1 MRLSIVAEE
10 VGPLK
15 VMTYLV
21 ACTETGEAL
30 LIDPGGPAPALA
42 ARLGTEGWQL
52 RWIVNTHG
60 HADHTAGNDLW
71 AAKTRGQIV
80 LHHLDWE
87 FFSSPEMQDAA
98 RAEGF
103 PPLTRVDLLV
113 ADGHRL
119 PLGRGAA
126 TILHTPGHT
135 PGSICLY
142 FPGHL
147 FTGDTLF
154 VEAAGRTD
162 LPGASLKQLIRSLEE
177 KIMPL
182 PDETRIWPGHDY
194 GDTASSTLGQEKVHN
209 PYLTDF
215 F

>member
-1 MRLSIVAEE
+1 MPLSIAAEE
-10 VGPLK
+10 VGPFK
-15 VMTYLV
+15 VLAYLV

-30 LIDPGGPAPALA
+30 IIDPGGPAPALA
-42 ARLGTEGWQL
+42 ARLKAAGWRL

-71 AAKTRGQIV
+71 AAATGARV
-80 LHHLDWE
+80 VMHHLDWE
-87 FFSSPEMQDAA
+87 FFSTPEMQDAA

-103 PPLTRVDLLV
+103 PPLTRVDLKV
-113 ADGHRL
+113 TDGHRL
-119 PLGRGAA
+119 PLGRTAA
-126 TILHTPGHT
+126 NVLHTPGHS

-162 LPGASLKQLIRSLEE
+162 LPGASLSTLLTSLKE

-182 PDETRIWPGHDY
+182 PDDTCILPGHDY
-194 GDTASSTLGQEKVHN
+194 GETPTSTLGQEKENN